1 MVCCFIKAIKNKTE
15 VRDRYSNIWGDFV
28 IFLLTLCGLLSPRS
42 PILESPFAGSR
53 AMLQSMSIY
62 LDAPDLL
69 ELYPAN

>member
-15 VRDRYSNIWGDFV
+15 VRDRYGNIWGDFV
-28 IFLLTLCGLLSPRS
+28 IFLLTLCGLLSPRF

-53 AMLQSMSIY
+53 AMLQSMSIC